1 MDVSI
6 CPSLYEMLTASQKSH
21 RILFNSKG
29 RWAAT
34 SPGPP
39 SQFQVESAIVEF
51 YLAVLN
57 EDGTNLLFFFSFLF
71 FPLEICRILIIKK
84 IINYSGRFGQGAQK
98 LRAWNVGDRQQV

>member
-1 MDVSI
+1 MLSI

-51 YLAVLN
+51 YLVVLN
-57 EDGTNLLFFFSFLF
+57 EDGTNLLFFFLF
-71 FPLEICRILIIKK
+71 FFSHLK
-84 IINYSGRFGQGAQK
+84 F
-98 LRAWNVGDRQQV
+98 VGS